1 MKVEKREREI
11 ETLSNLVEGTDALFA
26 GVGFEVAHDHLLYEE
41 PWPSGGNCGE
51 GEGC

>member
-41 PWPSGGNCGE
+41 PGARGGAVASG
-51 GEGC
+51 